1 MSLTYHIRSLTVED
15 IPQMHAGFLKGFS
28 DYKIQFKLNR
38 ETFIKKFVEKLHL
51 DFDLSVGIFYE
62 KELIAFIFHS
72 VNDYQGKRVLYN
84 GGTGVSPQHRGK
96 RLVKEMYQYIL
107 PDARKASITHSILE
121 VLTDNV
127 KAIKA
132 YESVG
137 FQKGALLK
145 CFKATS
151 LSFDH
156 VNDNIGIRTQ
166 RIFDPFKY
174 NYFNQALPSFQDVNQ
189 QIIYDRN
196 NETVLEAYQGD
207 QLVGYI
213 IFHTES
219 GRISQLAVL
228 KEFQAKGI
236 GSRLLKETYWLL
248 KEKNITLINLRAEE
262 TATASFLEKRGFI
275 NEVDQY
281 EMDLIF

>member
-15 IPQMHAGFLKGFS
+15 IPQMHTGFLKGFS

-51 DFDLSVGIFYE
+51 NFDLSVGIFFE

-72 VNDYQGKRVLYN
+72 VNDYQGKKVLYN

-96 RLVKEMYQYIL
+96 RLVKEMYEYIL
-107 PDARKASITHSILE
+107 PDAKEAGIRHSTLE

-151 LSFDH
+151 LSFDYA
-156 VNDNIGIRTQ
+156 NSDISIRSQ
-166 RIFDPFKY
+166 RVFDPFKY
-174 NYFNQALPSFQDVNQ
+174 NYFHQALPTYQDVNQ

-196 NETVLEAYQGD
+196 NEIILEAHWNE

-213 IFHTES
+213 IFHSES

-228 KEFQAKGI
+228 KEIQNKGI
-236 GSRLLKETYWLL
+236 GSRLLKEAYWLL
-248 KEKNITLINLRAEE
+248 KEKNMTLINLRAEE